1 MLHVK
6 NAIRATFKKTDK
18 KQQYAKDQQ
27 KRIVELDVKD
37 IEGQIYDAQK
47 IIKGL
52 EVNFGFIED
61 AEKKRIYQLLTAYAL
76 KRKAEE
82 TNQDMTKLEET

>member
-1 MLHVK
+1 MLQVK

-27 KRIVELDVKD
+27 KRIVELD
-37 IEGQIYDAQK
+37 EQK

-52 EVNFGFIED
+52 EVNFGFIDD
-61 AEKKRIYQLLTAYAL
+61 AEKKRIYRYYRQHMLLRGRL
-76 KRKAEE
+76 RKP
-82 TNQDMTKLEET
+82 TKI

>member
-6 NAIRATFKKTDK
+6 NAIRATFKKTD

-37 IEGQIYDAQK
+37 IEGQI
-47 IIKGL
+47 
-52 EVNFGFIED
+52 
-61 AEKKRIYQLLTAYAL
+61 
-76 KRKAEE
+76 
-82 TNQDMTKLEET
+82 